1 MRFLIKVFVAL
12 TLVLL
17 GVAAAGA
24 APQPEKRVAFVVGN
38 ANYAAGALPTAAN
51 DAGLVAQTLQAAGFA
66 VIGARDLD
74 ADTFRQSYADFLKRV
89 TDAGPGAVAFVY
101 VAGYGLQY
109 GNSNYYVP
117 IGADVSRDVDIP
129 IEAIR
134 LSDLIDPL
142 DALPLKARFAV
153 FDAAYRTPFTIAGA
167 PLPGG
172 FALLEAGPAS
182 LVAYNAA
189 PGTVAPVAKGNYG
202 LYAQSLA
209 AELREGGLSPETIF
223 QRVRLRVDQESM
235 GAEVPWESSKVG
247 ADFRF
252 LDRGANAPSPVA
264 TGAQVSALTSGPLR
278 DLAAK
283 DAYTAALARDDM
295 RSYAEFTTD
304 YGGDPLAKRARA
316 LLAARRE
323 ALTWQRT
330 VNVDKPD
337 AYWSYLG
344 RYPRGPHATSTR
356 LRLKELSAAPQPPP
370 NFQAMSYDVPPPP
383 PDEAVYENR
392 PSIDFADP
400 GYDFPPPPP
409 PPDYWLPPIP
419 GAFLDLPP
427 PPDPVALFLLPVP
440 VFVPIPDY
448 DNPPPFVVFP
458 LDDYFYSGFEG
469 GGDVFLGDERV
480 VNRIHGNAAL
490 GAAVALPVAVAARAA
505 ALQRRGIT
513 TPAQLNANRGGTGG
527 AERLPGANGRPL
539 PAQNAGRA
547 GQGAAARQ
555 GSREGTARS
564 NRGNGERAAR
574 PAAASRTGAASRA
587 AGRRGSAQ
595 RQQTAGRDRAGQA
608 QRQQTRQ
615 AQRAAQRQVR
625 ASPRRTVQ
633 RQGTQR
639 QGTQRQAGLR
649 RGAGQSNAQARAQG
663 GRRSAGIGQSAARQ
677 VRAPQQVR
685 QQQTPRQQFRGQ
697 QFRGQQF
704 RGQQVRSG
712 GFGGGA
718 RPGGFG
724 GGARPGGFAG
734 GGAAPA
740 FGGARSGGFG
750 GGPRPGGFGGGGAA
764 PAFGGARP
772 GGFGGAR
779 PAAPI
784 GGGRPGGFG
793 GGFRR

>member
-1 MRFLIKVFVAL
+1 MGSLIKIFVAL

-17 GVAAAGA
+17 GVVAAGA

-38 ANYAAGALPTAAN
+38 SNYAAGALPTAAN

-109 GNSNYYVP
+109 ANSNYYVP

-134 LSDLIDPL
+134 LSDLIGPL

-153 FDAAYRTPFTIAGA
+153 FDAAYKTPFTIAGA

-172 FALLEAGPAS
+172 FSLIEAGSGS

-223 QRVRLRVDQESM
+223 QRVRLRVDQASM
-235 GAEVPWESSKVG
+235 GAEVPWEQSKVS

-252 LDRGANAPSPVA
+252 LDRGANGPSPVA
-264 TGAQVSALTSGPLR
+264 TAAQVSALTSGPLR
-278 DLAAK
+278 DLTAK
-283 DAYTAALARDDM
+283 DAYTAALARDDV

-304 YGGDPLAKRARA
+304 YGGDPLAKRARV

-330 VNVDKPD
+330 VSVDKSD

-344 RYPRGPHATSTR
+344 RYPRGPHATGAR
-356 LRLKELSAAPQPPP
+356 LRLQQLSAAPQPPP
-370 NFQAMSYDVPPPP
+370 NFQAISYDVPPPP
-383 PDEAVYENR
+383 PDESVYEDR
-392 PSIDFADP
+392 PAIDFADP
-400 GYDFPPPPP
+400 TYDLPPPPP

-427 PPDPVALFLLPVP
+427 PLDPVALFLLPVP

-458 LDDYFYSGFEG
+458 IDDYFYGGFGG

-490 GAAVALPVAVAARAA
+490 GAAAVALPVAVAARAA

-539 PAQNAGRA
+539 PAQNAGHA
-547 GQGAAARQ
+547 GQGAATRQ
-555 GSREGTARS
+555 GSREGTMRP
-564 NRGNGERAAR
+564 NGNGVRAAR
-574 PAAASRTGAASRA
+574 AAAAPRTGASSHAT
-587 AGRRGSAQ
+587 GRRGLAQ
-595 RQQTAGRDRAGQA
+595 RQQAAGRAGTGQA
-608 QRQQTRQ
+608 QRRQIQQVQRATQRQ
-615 AQRAAQRQVR
+615 GARGSQRQAAQRQGV
-625 ASPRRTVQ
+625 
-633 RQGTQR
+633 
-639 QGTQRQAGLR
+639 QRQAGQS
-649 RGAGQSNAQARAQG
+649 RGAGQRLQSRAQG
-663 GRRSAGIGQSAARQ
+663 SRRAAGIRQSAARQ
-677 VRAPQQVR
+677 VRAPQRSR
-685 QQQTPRQQFRGQ
+685 QQQTVRQQFQRQQIRGPQ
-697 QFRGQQF
+697 T
-704 RGQQVRSG
+704 RSG

-724 GGARPGGFAG
+724 GG
-734 GGAAPA
+734 GATPA
-740 FGGARSGGFG
+740 FGGARPGGFG
-750 GGPRPGGFGGGGAA
+750 GGPRPGGFGA
-764 PAFGGARP
+764 GARP

-779 PAAPI
+779 PLAPI
-784 GGGRPGGFG
+784 GGGRPGGF
-793 GGFRR
+793 RR